1 MQRRESPLYLVWEL
15 VFHVLLDSAQH
26 ERLEDH
32 VQPGKLIWKTI
43 SRVQRQNASHATVS
57 TNQTSASAR
66 KLKKQNEVG
75 GKKCEKAAEG
85 NASVALTLVDG
96 RLVFGVALDVL
107 GEPLVELFMG
117 IKQRRHDEV
126 QQGPQLRDSNNTQ
139 LLTALICTYTFE
151 NTHTHTHTHT
161 HTALTSA
168 IVFWMGVP
176 VSRSLFRHWNCR
188 RIFHRT
194 LNKGTKWDCDLI

>member
-1 MQRRESPLYLVWEL
+1 
-15 VFHVLLDSAQH
+15 
-26 ERLEDH
+26 
-32 VQPGKLIWKTI
+32 
-43 SRVQRQNASHATVS
+43 
-57 TNQTSASAR
+57 
-66 KLKKQNEVG
+66 VG

-176 VSRSLFRHWNCR
+176 VSRSLFRH
-188 RIFHRT
+188 
-194 LNKGTKWDCDLI
+194 